1 MKKSLFVASLVA
13 AALLMPGTKAQA
25 QFGIGFNSPVDMN
38 FSVFDNA
45 NGNLNTYNDV
55 TDITRLLFSGA
66 VASNH
71 LGAGNATNGD
81 AVHTVGGVV
90 ATGYFTGPTN
100 AYAPLI
106 PPISGT
112 GVGGGLSF
120 LELTATVDAMGVMFD
135 VVDNNN
141 FQVALT
147 AVTVNFYV
155 DNIDPAVAGS
165 GNYNSGNA
173 ATWNDGTLVASFTL
187 IPGTGVIS
195 FAGAGA
201 AGSTEFGSVLT
212 SDPILGFLAGEITDL
227 VGNLLMY
234 VSTDDEPLPPLP
246 GQPGYPGAL
255 PSNIDAVFPGF
266 STGWG
271 TGIDVQ
277 AAIDGSSTFE
287 VVPEPSSFVLLSL
300 GGVALV
306 GVAARRRRNAKK
318 AA

>member
-13 AALLMPGTKAQA
+13 AALLMPSTKAQA
-25 QFGIGFNSPVDMN
+25 QFGLGFNSPVDMN
-38 FSVFDNA
+38 FSVFDGA
-45 NGNLNTYNDV
+45 NGNGNTYNDV
-55 TDITRLLFSGA
+55 NGITRLLFSGA

-90 ATGYFTGPTN
+90 ATGYLTGPTN
-100 AYAPLI
+100 AYSPLI

-120 LELTATVDAMGVMFD
+120 LELTATVDATGVMFN

-155 DNIDPAVAGS
+155 DNIDPAAPGV
-165 GNYNSGNA
+165 GNYNSGDA
-173 ATWNDGTLVASFTL
+173 STWVDGTPVATFTL
-187 IPGTGVIS
+187 VPGTGVIS
-195 FAGAGA
+195 FAGAGVS
-201 AGSTEFGSVLT
+201 GSTEFGSVLT
-212 SDPILGFLAGEITDL
+212 ADPVLGFLAGEITNL
-227 VGNLLMY
+227 VGNLLMF
-234 VSTDDEPLPPLP
+234 VTTDDEPLPPF
-246 GQPGYPGAL
+246 PGAL

-266 STGWG
+266 SNGWG

-277 AAIDGSSTFE
+277 AAIDGSSTFD